1 MTIWHPVAPPS
12 QTAAHNLPHN
22 LPHKRP
28 PPPQVLMNPFHS
40 PTTKITSKEF
50 DKKVKVAAKRTL
62 G

>member
-1 MTIWHPVAPPS
+1 
-12 QTAAHNLPHN
+12 
-22 LPHKRP
+22 
-28 PPPQVLMNPFHS
+28 MNPFHS